1 MLTGLFGLIGMLEN
15 ESMTTQEVT
24 RPLWVG
30 LAAGATVFAA
40 GLALFFASSESALRS
55 SFQTALNDRAEVM
68 PKQVASA
75 SPSPPISGSEDFWLS
90 AMRDGT
96 TPVTKAISVG
106 DQISLDVGGVRR
118 TLEVSTVADFTPQ
131 ITQIDTS
138 NAPSHLVLVTARD
151 LNDPSGHPV
160 RFVME
165 TQPGTLP
172 VVAGGRS
179 GRTL

>member
-1 MLTGLFGLIGMLEN
+1 
-15 ESMTTQEVT
+15 V
-24 RPLWVG
+24 
-30 LAAGATVFAA
+30 AA
-40 GLALFFASSESALRS
+40 GLALFFASSESVLRS
-55 SFQTALNDRAEVM
+55 SFQTALNDRAEAM

-75 SPSPPISGSEDFWLS
+75 SPTQPISGSEDFWLS

-96 TPVTKAISVG
+96 SPVTKTVSVG

-172 VVAGGRS
+172 VVAGAAAVARSNPLGRWRLVRRGPS
-179 GRTL
+179 PREQFLIFEKIAVRSVAIERS